1 MTTVDIVI
9 LAVYLAAVLGV
20 GAAFFRRKDSLNDFF
35 LGDRNIPWWA
45 ASFSGIATI
54 VSAASFLGGPGQA
67 FKSDLRY
74 LQYRLGAPIAIF
86 IIGWIMIPFFY
97 RLRVF
102 SIYEYLEARFDGH
115 TRILAGAQFFLL
127 KALFLGIAIYAPS
140 LLFVEM
146 TGMPL
151 LPVVMTVGL
160 ITTVYTTLG
169 GVKAVIWTDTLQV
182 LILFGGI
189 AAIATEILRQA
200 GGFQAVAA
208 AASSSGKLRLW
219 DVSWSLEN
227 EFTLWNGILGG
238 AFVLLSQYG
247 VNQAELQKMLTTS
260 SIARARKALISTI
273 LVTTVIAS
281 VFFLIGAALFVFYTT
296 YPEKGG
302 LGVNPDRVLSKFI
315 LEELSPGLRGLLM
328 AAVAASAMSAISSI
342 LNSLATVASSDFI
355 GRLRP
360 QWMTVSTARIVTALI
375 GMFATFAAL
384 HVDRLGNILV
394 AGTRLQSFFGGSLA
408 GAFLLGMT
416 SRRANARGAFWG
428 IVLGTAAVGALS
440 IFSNVSWMWH
450 GLLAAAL
457 AYGGGLAISYFSEVP
472 PEHTAKLVWRPGKSQ
487 DAEQQHAQLNYR

>member
-1 MTTVDIVI
+1 MTTADIII
-9 LAVYLAAVLGV
+9 LAVYLTAVLGV
-20 GAAFFRRKDSLNDFF
+20 GAMFFRRQGSLSEFF

-74 LQYRLGAPIAIF
+74 LQYRLGAPITIF

-97 RLRVF
+97 RMRVF
-102 SIYEYLEARFDGH
+102 SIYEYLEARFDGR
-115 TRILAGAQFFLL
+115 TRTLAGAQFFLL

-146 TGMPL
+146 TGLPL
-151 LPVVMTVGL
+151 APVVLTVGI
-160 ITTVYTTLG
+160 ITTAYTTLG

-189 AAIATEILRQA
+189 AAIGKEILRQA
-200 GGFQAVAA
+200 GGLQAVAA
-208 AASSSGKLRLW
+208 AASESGKLRLW
-219 DVSWSLEN
+219 DFSGSFEA

-260 SIARARKALISTI
+260 SIGKARRALISTI
-273 LVTTVIAS
+273 VVTTLIAT
-281 VFFLIGAALFVFYTT
+281 VFFLIGAGLHVFYSAH
-296 YPEKGG
+296 PEKGG

-315 LEELSPGLRGLLM
+315 LEELPAGLRGLLM
-328 AAVAASAMSAISSI
+328 AAVAAAAMSAISSI
-342 LNSLATVASSDFI
+342 LNALATVASSDFI
-355 GRLRP
+355 GRMRP
-360 QWMTVSTARIVTALI
+360 QWMNVRTARIATVAI
-375 GMFATFAAL
+375 GLVSTFAAL

-394 AGTRLQSFFGGSLA
+394 AGTKMQNFFGGSLA

-416 SRRANARGAFWG
+416 SKRANAQGAFWG
-428 IVLGTAAVGALS
+428 IVAGTASVAVLS
-440 IFSNVSWMWH
+440 LFTTVSWMWH
-450 GLLAAAL
+450 GLFAAAS
-457 AYGGGLAISYFSEVP
+457 AYFTGLAISYFSSAP
-472 PEHTAKLVWRPGKSQ
+472 PEHTARLVWRPGSSKGE
-487 DAEQQHAQLNYR
+487 EQTHAQLSYQ